1 MRILLSNDDGYQA
14 RGLRLLATAL
24 ANLADITV
32 VAPDR
37 NRSGASNSLT
47 LDAPLRVQ
55 RVESNVYFVNGTPT
69 DCVHVAITGLL
80 DDEPDMVISGIND
93 GANLGDDVL
102 YSGTVAAAMEG
113 RFLGLP
119 AVAVSLVSGR
129 TRHFDTA
136 VAIVERLVQ
145 QILDD
150 PLPSETILNINV
162 PDRRTDALRGVEV
175 TRLGFRHRSEPVVR
189 ARDPKNR
196 PVYWIGPAGE
206 GQDAGPGTDFH
217 AIADDCVSVTPI
229 KVDLTDHG
237 ALKTL
242 DGWMNV
248 LR

>member
-14 RGLRLLATAL
+14 RGLRLLANAL
-24 ANLADITV
+24 ADLADITV

-80 DDEPDMVISGIND
+80 EEEPDMVISGIND

-129 TRHFDTA
+129 GRHFDTA
-136 VAIVERLVQ
+136 VAIVERLVR
-145 QILDD
+145 QIRDD

-162 PDRRTDALRGVEV
+162 PDCRTDALRGVEV

-229 KVDLTDHG
+229 TVDLTDHG
-237 ALKTL
+237 ALKSL